1 MVKSI
6 PTVKLSISSDKIDSD
21 VSYFLNQFPFLG
33 LEEQSETWIW
43 YWEVESW
50 ENHGNDVQEYL
61 NRKKIIF
68 ESEYLEG
75 ENWNANWEKSFSPV
89 FIDSFCQI
97 RAHFHNP
104 LDGFEHDIVIDP
116 KMAFGTGHHDTTYQM
131 MAAMALLNFKNS
143 SIVDLG
149 TGTGVLAILAE
160 KMGASNIIAIDNDP
174 SAIENS
180 IENAK
185 LNSCNNIDIRLGDVS
200 VVMDEI
206 AKSDILLANINR
218 NVLLELEPVLA
229 SAAKHGTEL
238 VLSGILRKDKQLIL
252 DQYANHW
259 QPQIHSQKGDWVCI
273 YGKKS

>member
-6 PTVKLSISSDKIDSD
+6 PTIELRIPSDKIDSD

-33 LEEQSETWIW
+33 LEEKSETWIW

-50 ENHGNDVQEYL
+50 ENHGNDVQEFL
-61 NRKKIIF
+61 NRKNIIF
-68 ESEYLEG
+68 DSEYLEG

-97 RAHFHNP
+97 RAHFHARQN
-104 LDGFEHDIVIDP
+104 GYEHDIVIDP

-131 MAAMALLNFKNS
+131 MAAMASLKIKNS
-143 SIVDLG
+143 SIMDLG

-160 KMGASNIIAIDNDP
+160 KMGASDILAIDNDP
-174 SAIENS
+174 AAVENS
-180 IENAK
+180 IENAE
-185 LNSCNNIDIRLGDVS
+185 LNSCSKIDIRLGDVS
-200 VVMDEI
+200 EVMDEL
-206 AKSDILLANINR
+206 AKSDIVLANINR
-218 NVLLELEPVLA
+218 NVLIELEPVLS
-229 SAAKHGTEL
+229 SAAKPGTEL
-238 VLSGILRKDKQLIL
+238 ILSGILRKDKQLIL

-259 QPQIHSQKGDWVCI
+259 QPLIYSQRGDWVCV